1 MYVLPIYYSN
11 QNNFKAKFLYSDSLN
26 KVVGYAV
33 EHNKFD
39 KLNEARKRINMQ
51 YERIRIKVEIG
62 TNESGFPFI
71 TFYRYK
77 PKDYIIVP
85 NTEKDYMISKPIT
98 LTSGK
103 KMVTEKFALKELLRL
118 SNSAPHNKLYQRIV
132 VKGQ

>member
-1 MYVLPIYYSN
+1 MYILPINNSPK
-11 QNNFKAKFLYSDSLN
+11 NNFKAKFLHTESLRSVVEYS
-26 KVVGYAV
+26 V

-39 KLNEARKRINMQ
+39 KLNEARKRIDLQ
-51 YERIRIKVEIG
+51 YEKIRIKVEIG

-77 PKDYIIVP
+77 PKDHIIVP
-85 NTEKDYMISKPIT
+85 NTEKDYIISKPIT

>member
-1 MYVLPIYYSN
+1 MYVLPIYYSK

-39 KLNEARKRINMQ
+39 KLNEARKRIDLQ
-51 YERIRIKVEIG
+51 YEKIRIKVEIG

-77 PKDYIIVP
+77 PKEYIIIP
-85 NTEKDYMISKPIT
+85 NTEKDYIISNPIT

-118 SNSAPHNKLYQRIV
+118 SNSAPHNKLYQRVV
-132 VKGQ
+132 VKGK

>member
-85 NTEKDYMISKPIT
+85 NTEKDYIISKPIT

>member
-1 MYVLPIYYSN
+1 MYVSPITHSN
-11 QNNFKAKFLYSDSLN
+11 QNNFKAKFLHTESLRSVVEYS
-26 KVVGYAV
+26 V

-39 KLNEARKRINMQ
+39 KLNEARKRIDLQ
-51 YERIRIKVEIG
+51 YEKIRIKVEIG
-62 TNESGFPFI
+62 TNENGFPFI

-85 NTEKDYMISKPIT
+85 NTENDYIISKPIT